1 MANAICSSFKVD
13 LMLGRHD
20 FTNASDVFKW
30 SLYTTLGTLGATTT
44 AYTPTNEVA
53 NGNGYTTAGLTTA
66 TTTATLDGT
75 TAFTDWVDPTWST
88 ANFSAD
94 AVLLYN
100 DTITTPVADAS
111 VAVWDF
117 GVTQTASGGDF
128 VLQLPTP
135 DGTTGILRL
144 A

>member
-13 LMLGRHD
+13 LMTGRHD
-20 FTNASDVFKW
+20 FTTAADSFKW
-30 SLYTTLGTLGATTT
+30 ALYTVLSPLGATTT
-44 AYTPTNEVA
+44 AYTATNETSGTNYTA
-53 NGNGYTTAGLTTA
+53 TGAAFTNATPTLDSTTAY
-66 TTTATLDGT
+66 
-75 TAFTDWVDPTWST
+75 TDWDDPTWGS
-88 ANFSAD
+88 ASFSAI
-94 AVLLYN
+94 ATLLYN

-117 GVTQTASGGDF
+117 GTTQTASGGDF
-128 VLQLPTP
+128 VLQLPIP